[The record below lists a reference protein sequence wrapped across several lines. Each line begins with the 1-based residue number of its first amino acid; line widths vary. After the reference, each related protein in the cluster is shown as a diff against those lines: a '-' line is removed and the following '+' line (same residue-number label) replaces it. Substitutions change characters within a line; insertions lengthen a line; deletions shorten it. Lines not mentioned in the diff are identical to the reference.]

1 MLLNL
6 EMGFEPREDPTEEG
20 MATNSSILASRTT
33 WTEEPGKLESMGLQS
48 QTQLKS
54 LSTYKADSRVT
65 LYSSSVVVRR

>member
-6 EMGFEPREDPTEEG
+6 EMGFEPREDPVEEG
-20 MATNSSILASRTT
+20 MATNSSILASRT

-54 LSTYKADSRVT
+54 LSTYKGDSRVT

>member
-33 WTEEPGKLESMGLQS
+33 WTEEPGKLESMGLR
-48 QTQLKS
+48 
-54 LSTYKADSRVT
+54 RVG
-65 LYSSSVVVRR
+65 RD